1 MRYDN
6 KVYAKEEMDAAD
18 QAFSAWLD
26 QINSDVEAE
35 VKREPE
41 GSRALMYRDHVNA
54 NRRLSEYPE
63 KRNPST
69 WADVKHIYES
79 ARLFGI
85 GCIQPRHLRNFATT
99 HAPVKLLA
107 CVLGFSVLAGAQ
119 MLPGVEAIIHPPIP
133 KQLKQYHDTDRH
145 REKKAKVQHA
155 LVIPDPAYEPP
166 KVEDCKDDAPCD
178 ASAPWLF
185 QPQEK

>member
-6 KVYAKEEMDAAD
+6 KVYRQDEMDAAD

-41 GSRALMYRDHVNA
+41 GSRALMYREA
-54 NRRLSEYPE
+54 IRMRRVQQHEPQR
-63 KRNPST
+63 RNPT
-69 WADVKHIYES
+69 AWADVMHIISS
-79 ARLFGI
+79 AKQFDI
-85 GCIQPRHLRNFATT
+85 GCVKPRHIKNLLFT

-107 CVLGFSVLAGAQ
+107 CVLGFSLLAGAQ

-133 KQLKQYHDTDRH
+133 RQLKQYRDSEHH
-145 REKKAKVQHA
+145 HAKKAKVQRA

-166 KVEDCKDDAPCD
+166 KVEDCKKDAPCD

>member
-26 QINSDVEAE
+26 QINSDVEAG

-41 GSRALMYRDHVNA
+41 GSRSFIYHEAIGA
-54 NRRLSEYPE
+54 RRFQQHEPE
-63 KRNPST
+63 RRNPT
-69 WADVKHIYES
+69 AWADVMHIVSS

-85 GCIQPRHLRNFATT
+85 GCVKPRHIRNFLFT
-99 HAPVKLLA
+99 HVPAKVVL
-107 CVLGFSVLAGAQ
+107 CVLGFSILAGAQ

-145 REKKAKVQHA
+145 REKKVKVQHA

-185 QPQEK
+185 QPQER

>member
-1 MRYDN
+1 MKYDN

-18 QAFSAWLD
+18 QAFSEWL
-26 QINSDVEAE
+26 QKINEQVEEEA
-35 VKREPE
+35 KREPE
-41 GSRALMYRDHVNA
+41 GSRSFIYHEAIRM
-54 NRRLSEYPE
+54 RRVQQHEPQR
-63 KRNPST
+63 RNPT
-69 WADVKHIYES
+69 AWADVMHIISS
-79 ARLFGI
+79 AKQFDI
-85 GCIQPRHLRNFATT
+85 GCVKPRHIKNLLFT

-107 CVLGFSVLAGAQ
+107 CVLGFSLLAGAQ

-133 KQLKQYHDTDRH
+133 RQLKQYRDSEHH
-145 REKKAKVQHA
+145 HAKKAKVQRA